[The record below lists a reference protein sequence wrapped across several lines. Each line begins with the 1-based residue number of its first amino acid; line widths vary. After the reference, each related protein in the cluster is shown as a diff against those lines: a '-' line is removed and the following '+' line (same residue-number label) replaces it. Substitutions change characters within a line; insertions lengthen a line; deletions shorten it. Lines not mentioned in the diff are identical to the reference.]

1 MQTRAKKLG
10 FKSLQ
15 YKIMDIFNMTFD
27 DEIFDCVLDKGALD
41 AVFPENKAPIKQ
53 NIEKLFKSIFRI
65 LK

>member
-41 AVFPENKAPIKQ
+41 AVFPENKAPIK
-53 NIEKLFKSIFRI
+53 
-65 LK
+65 